1 MEPIDPMHNERLGS
15 GATSV
20 VYRGFVRE
28 RTHGH
33 TQWPRMEVAVKVLKC
48 NPKSLDEKK
57 QFISE
62 ATLPMKLNSPTLML
76 PLNFNAGPKLW
87 YIVTSR
93 ARCSLDSV
101 IKDEAKGVSMKW
113 TNSSGQ
119 TVQWNDTKRFI
130 CAYGIAVGLCTL
142 HENKMIHRD
151 IKPANVLLDE
161 NMHPKLS
168 DFGLMRRLPKDG
180 ADMTQNVGTPLY
192 IAPEI
197 WNGSFYS
204 ESVDVYAYGMLVY
217 ELLTLEAPF
226 RETRTIAGLRKMVLS
241 GERPEI
247 SAYVSPEW
255 ATLITSC
262 WQEDPAK
269 RPTMRKIV
277 ETLTH
282 SDKFIPDYV
291 DFTEFDEYRTSVYT
305 PKEKVTGVC

>member
-1 MEPIDPMHNERLGS
+1 MEPFHPENSEKLGC

-28 RTHGH
+28 RTHGR
-33 TQWPRMEVAVKVLKC
+33 TQWPRMEVAVKVLNY
-48 NPKSLDEKK
+48 NPRSLDEKK
-57 QFISE
+57 KFIRE
-62 ATLPMKLNSPTLML
+62 VTLPMKLNSPTLML
-76 PLNFNAGPKLW
+76 PLQFNAGPELW
-87 YIVTSR
+87 YIVTAR

-130 CAYGIAVGLCTL
+130 CAYGIAVAICTL

-161 NMHPKLS
+161 NMHPKVG
-168 DFGLMRRLPKDG
+168 DFGLMRKMPKE
-180 ADMTQNVGTPLY
+180 AVEMTANVGTPLY
-192 IAPEI
+192 LAPELWKGDI
-197 WNGSFYS
+197 YS
-204 ESVDVYAYGMLVY
+204 EAVDVYAYGILVY

-226 RETRTIAGLRKMVLS
+226 REARTIMGLRKTVLS
-241 GERPEI
+241 GQRPEF

-255 ATLITSC
+255 ANLITSC

-269 RPTMRKIV
+269 RPTMRSIV

-282 SDKFIPDYV
+282 SDKFIPDFV
-291 DFTEFDEYRTSVYT
+291 DFTEFDEYRTAVYT
-305 PKEKVTGVC
+305 PIEKGAGVC